1 MNDSFDRGR
10 RNALKEIADLK
21 AESKNHYNEWI
32 KEIGRNNMLK
42 AELEKLKKILEATIR
57 NDIDIETSITMDIK
71 IENETLKAR
80 LAEAKNE
87 IVKKKDYIWK
97 KTVPKEYHQGVMET
111 QSRHIQDMR
120 AKLNYAEKEIKRLGM
135 IELAKTACNIE
146 AGETGILMSQS
157 TYDNIEAK
165 LASIRE
171 WSVDEMLQIE
181 RKVYNDNNLPWY
193 PSLENNTI
201 HKQVLKAFH
210 QEIAKRLEG

>member
-120 AKLNYAEKEIKRLGM
+120 AKL
-135 IELAKTACNIE
+135 
-146 AGETGILMSQS
+146 
-157 TYDNIEAK
+157 
-165 LASIRE
+165 ASIRE
-171 WSVDEMLQIE
+171 LGVEEMLQIE

-201 HKQVLKAFH
+201 HKQVLKAF
-210 QEIAKRLEG
+210 